1 LIKRNAFLKSN
12 FMIRLLNWEYWPF
25 GIIQAPLFFY
35 WLWFSIR
42 ARSLFYFSASNP
54 SILTGGMM
62 GESKYDVLKLIP
74 AELIPK
80 TTLIQLPADLNS
92 LLESMQ
98 TAEINFPCVFKPDLG
113 ERGWLV
119 KIIHNESEAEK
130 YILEAPVNFLIQELV
145 RAPLEFGVY
154 YVHKPNES
162 KGKVVSITGKEMLS
176 VTGNGQHSLEKL
188 ILSKDR
194 AKLQMERLE
203 KVFTERW
210 KEIIPAYEKI
220 VLNQIGNH
228 CLGTCFLD
236 AGYLINDKLH
246 DSFNN
251 ISSRINGF
259 YFGRFDL
266 RCQSE
271 QDLQDGN
278 VIILELNGCGAEP
291 AHIYQPGFPLLKAI
305 RVLIRH
311 MKDMFE
317 VSMQNH
323 RRGVNFLSF
332 KEGRKIFSTAHALI
346 GK

>member
-1 LIKRNAFLKSN
+1 
-12 FMIRLLNWEYWPF
+12 MIRLLNWEYWPF

-54 SILTGGMM
+54 SILTGGML

-74 AELIPK
+74 SELIPK
-80 TTLIQLPADLNS
+80 TTLIKLPANLNS
-92 LLESMQ
+92 VLESMQ
-98 TAEINFPCVFKPDLG
+98 TSEINFPCVFKPDLG

-130 YILEAPVNFLIQELV
+130 YISAAPVNFLIQELV
-145 RAPLEFGVY
+145 QAPLEFGVY

-176 VTGNGQHSLEKL
+176 VTGDGQHSLEEL
-188 ILSKDR
+188 ILNKDR
-194 AKLQMERLE
+194 AKLQMEKLQ
-203 KVFTERW
+203 KVFAKRW
-210 KEIIPAYEKI
+210 NEIIPADEKI
-220 VLNQIGNH
+220 ILNQIGNH

-291 AHIYQPGFPLLKAI
+291 AHIYQPGFPLLTAI
-305 RVLIRH
+305 RILIRH

-323 RRGVNFLSF
+323 HRGINFLPF
-332 KEGRKIFSTAHALI
+332 KEGRKIFSSARALI